1 MFLRAPLAFLLIV
14 LPFGQGFA
22 DEAPSPPEPT
32 HAERLD
38 ALYARLAKADDP
50 RAADAIVRL
59 IGDEDVQSGS
69 DSANL
74 LLARALV
81 AKADQHDDFAL
92 EILDNLVVLKP
103 EWSQGW
109 SKRAAFRLETGD
121 ESGAMQDFAE
131 TLKRDPRDL
140 SALLGLG
147 AVLAQGQKLDQAESV
162 FQQGLALAPAFQP
175 LVEAQKHVKAA
186 IAAHSL

>member
-1 MFLRAPLAFLLIV
+1 MFLRTLFATALVAICA
-14 LPFGQGFA
+14 GQGSA

-32 HAERLD
+32 HAEKLD
-38 ALYARLAKADDP
+38 KLYARLAKTDDP

-59 IGDEDVQSGS
+59 IGEEEVQSGS

-81 AKADQHDDFAL
+81 AKSGHHEDVAL
-92 EILDNLVVLKP
+92 DILDDLVALRP
-103 EWSQGW
+103 EWSQAW

-140 SALLGLG
+140 DALAGLG
-147 AVLAQGQKLDQAESV
+147 AVLAQAQKFDQAEKV
-162 FQQGLALAPAFQP
+162 FQQALALAPAFQP
-175 LVEAQKHVKAA
+175 LVDAETHVKAA

>member
-1 MFLRAPLAFLLIV
+1 MLLRASLAFGLMLLTT
-14 LPFGQGFA
+14 GQGFA
-22 DEAPSPPEPT
+22 DASPSTPEPT
-32 HAERLD
+32 HAQKLD
-38 ALYARLAKADDP
+38 KLYARLAKADDP

-147 AVLAQGQKLDQAESV
+147 AVLAQGQKLDQAERV

-175 LVEAQKHVKAA
+175 LVEAQKRVKAA

>member
-1 MFLRAPLAFLLIV
+1 MLLRVSFAFGLMLLTA
-14 LPFGQGFA
+14 GQGFA
-22 DEAPSPPEPT
+22 AEAPSPPEPT
-32 HAERLD
+32 QREKLD
-38 ALYARLAKADDP
+38 KLYQRLAKTDDP
-50 RAADAIVRL
+50 RAAAAIVGL
-59 IGDEDVQSGS
+59 IGDEDVKSGS
-69 DSANL
+69 DSADL
-74 LLARALV
+74 LLARAMA
-81 AKADQHDDFAL
+81 AKAGQHDDIAL
-92 EILDNLVVLKP
+92 EILDNLVVIKP
-103 EWSQGW
+103 DWPQSW

-175 LVEAQKHVKAA
+175 LVDAEKRVKAA